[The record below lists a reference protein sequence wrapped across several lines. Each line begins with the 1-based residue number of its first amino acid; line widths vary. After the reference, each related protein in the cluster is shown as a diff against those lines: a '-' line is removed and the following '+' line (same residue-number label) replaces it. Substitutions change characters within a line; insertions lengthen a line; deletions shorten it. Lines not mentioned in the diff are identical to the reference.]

1 MNLRK
6 QTMAWV
12 LAALCAPAL
21 VRANDDEG
29 PKPQV
34 VEGVRLRI
42 GAQDVLVQSPDVQSQ
57 TVTVVTEDDR
67 APLSIAVT
75 VDDQLQKKKL
85 AEADAQSKYWLGLM
99 CSAPSDALRA
109 QVDLPSDVGLV
120 VDEVYEDG
128 PAKKAGLLPYDLLI
142 SSMTIVGQ
150 DEEVRSLKN
159 LLDLVNAV
167 QAAETTA
174 MKIEFLRRGKKQT
187 VEVVPA
193 ERPTAH
199 RQARLDLSVA
209 DPNLKAALT
218 RSSDGV
224 GLRWAGPM
232 VVNFRAE
239 PLPEGLTIEFQPA
252 EGEPKAVVV
261 KRKDEVWATD
271 VKSLDK
277 LPEEIAVLVKQQL
290 HQRGTQ
296 TAWMHSGRAIATGN
310 VIVTRHGAPVSLP
323 DDVTVT
329 TLRRGSDP
337 LKVSI
342 KKGDQTWDVNEKD
355 LSTLPMEV
363 RRYAEMTLTG
373 QLNDTVPFTRIVT
386 VPPAPVIPPKYIP
399 PTEPRPAKV
408 VTTTTVAPQ
417 QALKAAKVIDRQL
430 QSQQEIERQLKDLSE
445 QVEKLR
451 QAVEKTQPKQ

>member
-1 MNLRK
+1 MNMRK
-6 QTMAWV
+6 QTTAWV

-21 VRANDDEG
+21 VRANDAEG

-34 VEGVRLRI
+34 VEDVRLTI
-42 GAQDVLVQSPDVQSQ
+42 SAQEVLVQSSEVQPQ
-57 TVTVVTEDDR
+57 TVTVVTEGGQ
-67 APLSIAVT
+67 PPVSLAVT
-75 VDDQLQKKKL
+75 LDDQLQKKKL

-99 CSAPSDALRA
+99 CSAPSDVLRA
-109 QVDLPSDVGLV
+109 QVDLPNEAGLV
-120 VDEVYEDG
+120 VDEVYEGG
-128 PAKKAGLLPYDLLI
+128 PAKKAGLVRYDVLI
-142 SSMTIVGQ
+142 SSTTVVGEKE
-150 DEEVRSLKN
+150 DVRSLKN

-167 QAAETTA
+167 QAAETNA

-193 ERPTAH
+193 ERPKD
-199 RQARLDLSVA
+199 QYEARLDLSMA
-209 DPNLKAALT
+209 SPDLKAVLN
-218 RSSDGV
+218 RSADGV

-239 PLPEGLTIEFQPA
+239 PLPDGLTIEFQPA

-271 VKSLDK
+271 IKSLDK

-290 HQRGTQ
+290 HLRGPQ
-296 TAWMHSGRAIATGN
+296 TARLFGGRTIATGN
-310 VIVTRHGAPVSLP
+310 VVVTRHGTAFVLP

-329 TLRRGSDP
+329 TVRKGSDP
-337 LKVSI
+337 LKISI
-342 KKGDQTWDVNEKD
+342 KKGDQTWEVNEKD

-363 RRYAEMTLTG
+363 RRYAEMTLAG

-386 VPPAPVIPPKYIP
+386 VPPAPVIPPKYVPHSDARP
-399 PTEPRPAKV
+399 PKASQ
-408 VTTTTVAPQ
+408 TTVTPQ
-417 QALKAAKVIDRQL
+417 QIWKTATVTDRPL
-430 QSQQEIERQLKDLSE
+430 QNQQEIERQLKELSE

-451 QAVEKTQPKQ
+451 QAVDKTQPKQ

>member
-12 LAALCAPAL
+12 LAALCVPGL
-21 VRANDDEG
+21 LRANDSDG
-29 PKPQV
+29 PKASV
-34 VEGVRLRI
+34 EEGVRLQV
-42 GAQDVLVQSPDVQSQ
+42 GAQDVLIQNSDVRPQ
-57 TVTVVTEDDR
+57 TVTVVTDDDR

-109 QVDLPSDVGLV
+109 QVELPKDIGLV
-120 VDEVYEDG
+120 VDEVYEGG
-128 PAKKAGLLPYDLLI
+128 PAKKAGLLRYDVLI
-142 SSMTIVGQ
+142 SSTTVVGEKE
-150 DEEVRSLKN
+150 DVRSLKN

-167 QAAETTA
+167 QAAETNA

-193 ERPTAH
+193 ERPKE
-199 RQARLDLSVA
+199 QYEARLDLGTASPDLQAV
-209 DPNLKAALT
+209 LS
-218 RSSDGV
+218 RSADGV

-232 VVNFRAE
+232 VVNLRAE
-239 PLPEGLTIEFQPA
+239 PLPDGMTIEFQPA

-271 VKSLDK
+271 IKSLDK

-290 HQRGTQ
+290 HLRGPQ
-296 TAWMHSGRAIATGN
+296 TARLFGSRTIATGN
-310 VIVTRHGAPVSLP
+310 VIVTRHGTAFVLP

-329 TLRRGSDP
+329 TVRKGSDP
-337 LKVSI
+337 LKISI
-342 KKGDQTWDVNEKD
+342 KKGDQAWEVNEKD

-363 RRYAEMTLTG
+363 RRYAEMTLAG

-386 VPPAPVIPPKYIP
+386 VPPAPVIPPKYVPQTDARP
-399 PTEPRPAKV
+399 PKASH
-408 VTTTTVAPQ
+408 TTVAPPQ
-417 QALKAAKVIDRQL
+417 IWKTATVTDRPL
-430 QSQQEIERQLKDLSE
+430 QNQQEIERQLKELSE